1 MKIQISS
8 PFLIIVIV
16 FLFTVEGVPPL
27 SSSVMEKSAKLP
39 GFSTN
44 LYFDEQVVT
53 FNFYPDIRIHINV
66 ASVDRFDISK
76 PVGLAL
82 YALPNGNTIEQTVGK
97 ILESGDDW
105 HFDIQHI
112 GAQTRFLRQQIDD
125 YNLVTIYLETTQ
137 KSWPTWK
144 SQHPNHAEII
154 KSLVEYLKSYFRDYS
169 PFIILTGHSGG
180 GRFTFSFMD
189 AFNQLPDYVDRIS
202 FLDSNYGYEHSYGDK
217 MIQWL
222 NASPYHFLTVLAYN
236 DSVALYN
243 GQLIVSPTGG
253 TWYRSKIMQKYFS
266 SYFSFTSEE
275 DDEFIRHKALNG
287 RISIILKKNPLR
299 QILHTV
305 QVERNGFIHS
315 MLSGTAQESQ
325 AYEYYSDRIYNK
337 WIQAGENDNNGL
349 KIPLRSPDA
358 KTGSEFMQYVMNM
371 SFAYRENAIFNEIST
386 GNIPYFYRGLKHL
399 QASFTDANGISHL
412 VEYDVMPDY
421 LAVGSDSDFCR
432 IPMGPITAQRIADW
446 FGATMPTRKLV
457 DHIYLN
463 AEIKLEPVTYTPVG
477 NQNEKVE
484 KFIEH
489 NSAIEEQRIRA
500 GGILGQLIGGT
511 KKDVVLSNKITDPV
525 RPNHVVIYGW
535 HRLNGMAIQPLTNIH
550 IDTYVDYSH
559 GIRLLNANVIIDGKV
574 KDIRTVLRDPVF
586 YKILSDEIGLM
597 AQPTYIADNSLPNKP
612 WSFGV
617 RLLKDGKL
625 KILIKPDSSVD
636 YYHVFTSE
644 DGLVFNDPI
653 SFDSNEII
661 LDNLPQDTII
671 YIKFRAGNSA
681 GLSAE
686 SEVLAGFPTTA
697 TPPEI
702 LLVHGFDRSSTG
714 NTYNFVRQHAHTIAE
729 NRMSFES
736 ATNDA
741 ITDGL
746 FSLQSYNLVDY
757 ILGDESTVDET
768 FSNLEQTFVK
778 SYLQDGGRLF
788 VSGSEIA
795 WDLDYKG
802 STADKDFFHNYL
814 KAQYT
819 ADAPGDVAGIHYS
832 AVGIAGGLFEG
843 ITDITFDNGT
853 HGTLN
858 VKWADAISAIN
869 AGSNVIKYKN
879 VTTYTIG
886 SVSFEGIFPGGT
898 ATGKIVYLDFP
909 FETIYPAA
917 TRNAMMKEIVTF
929 MDMVPTKIN
938 ERGETKPYQFC
949 LRQNYPNPFNPLTTI
964 ELILSEMSDVHIVI
978 YNILGLTIQEWT
990 LPNQNEGL
998 HQVVWNGL
1006 NNIGNR
1012 VSAGT
1017 YFFRVTAGEY
1027 DETRKM
1033 TVLK

>member
-1 MKIQISS
+1 MGIQRSS
-8 PFLIIVIV
+8 PFLILVLI
-16 FLFTVEGVPPL
+16 FLLTVEGTPL
-27 SSSVMEKSAKLP
+27 SLNLKEKSAKLP
-39 GFSTN
+39 GFSTSP
-44 LYFDEQVVT
+44 YFDEQVVT
-53 FNFYPDIRIHINV
+53 FNFYPHIRIHIN
-66 ASVDRFDISK
+66 AAAVDSFDIGK

-97 ILESGDDW
+97 ILQPGDDW
-105 HFDIQHI
+105 HYDILPI

-154 KSLVEYLKSYFRDYS
+154 KSLVEYLKSYFRDYD

-189 AFNQLPDYVDRIS
+189 AFTELPDYVDRIS

-222 NASPYHFLTVLAYN
+222 NASPDHFLTVLAYN

-243 GQLIVSPTGG
+243 GQPIVSPTGG
-253 TWYRSKIMQKYFS
+253 TWYRSRIMQRYFS
-266 SYFSFTSEE
+266 NHFSFTNEE
-275 DDEFIRHKALNG
+275 DDEFIRHKALGG
-287 RISIILKKNPLR
+287 RISIILKKNPLQ

-315 MLSGTAQESQ
+315 MLSGTALESQ
-325 AYEYYSDRIYNK
+325 AYQYYGDRIYTE
-337 WIQAGENDNNGL
+337 WIQADENDNTGL

-358 KTGSEFMQYVMNM
+358 RSGSEFMQYVMNM
-371 SFAYRENAIFNEIST
+371 SFADRENAIYNEIST
-386 GNIPYFYRGLKHL
+386 GNIPYFYRELKHL
-399 QASFTDANGISHL
+399 QASFADANGISHQI
-412 VEYDVMPDY
+412 EYEVMPDY

-489 NSAIEEQRIRA
+489 NNAIEEQRILA

-511 KKDVVLSNKITDPV
+511 KKDVVLSIKITDPT

-535 HRLNGMAIQPLTNIH
+535 HRLNGVAIQPLTNIH
-550 IDTYVDYSH
+550 IDSYVDYSH
-559 GIRLLNANVIIDGKV
+559 GIRLLNADVKIDGEV
-574 KDIRTVLRDPVF
+574 NDIRTVLRDPVL
-586 YKILSDEIGLM
+586 YKILSDETGLM
-597 AQPTYIADNSLPNKP
+597 AQPTYIADTNLPDKP
-612 WSFGV
+612 GSFGV
-617 RLLKDGKL
+617 RSLEDDKL
-625 KILIKPDSSVD
+625 KILIKPDASVD
-636 YYHVFTSE
+636 YYHVFMSE

-653 SFDSNEII
+653 SFNSNEII
-661 LDNLPQDTII
+661 LENLPPDTIV
-671 YIKFRAGNSA
+671 YFKLRAGNAA
-681 GLSAE
+681 GLSAQ
-686 SEVLAGFPTTA
+686 SEVLAGFPTTSS
-697 TPPEI
+697 TPEI
-702 LLVHGFDRSSTG
+702 LLVYGFDRSSTG
-714 NTYNFVRQHAHTIAE
+714 NTYNFIRQHANAIVE
-729 NRMSFES
+729 NGMSFES

-746 FSLQSYNLVDY
+746 FGLQSYPLVDY

-778 SYLQDGGRLF
+778 SYLQAGGCLF
-788 VSGSEIA
+788 VSGAEIA

-802 STADKDFFHNYL
+802 STADKEFFHNYL
-814 KAQYT
+814 KTQYT

-832 AVGIAGGLFEG
+832 AEGIAGGLFDG

-853 HGTLN
+853 HGTLD

-869 AGSNVIKYKN
+869 GSSNVIKYKN
-879 VTTYTIG
+879 VTTHTIG
-886 SVSFEGIFPGGT
+886 GVSFEGILPGGT
-898 ATGKIVYLDFP
+898 TAGKIVYLGFP
-909 FETIYPAA
+909 FETIYPAS
-917 TRNAMMKEIVTF
+917 TRNAMMEKILIF
-929 MDMVPTKIN
+929 MDMGSTPIN
-938 ERGETKPYQFC
+938 ESRNTKPGQFY
-949 LRQNYPNPFNPLTTI
+949 LKQNYPNPFNPLTTV
-964 ELILSEMSDVHIVI
+964 EFFLPEMSDVHIVI
-978 YNILGLTIQEWT
+978 YNILGLTIREWQ

-1006 NNIGNR
+1006 NNMGNR

-1027 DETRKM
+1027 EETKKM
-1033 TVLK
+1033 TILK